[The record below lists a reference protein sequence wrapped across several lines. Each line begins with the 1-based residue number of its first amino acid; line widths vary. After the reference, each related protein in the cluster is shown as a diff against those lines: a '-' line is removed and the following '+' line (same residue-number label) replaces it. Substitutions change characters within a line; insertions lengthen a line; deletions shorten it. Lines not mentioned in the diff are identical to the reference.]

1 MIPDAEGKPQ
11 SRKNDPE
18 ELARLLEIELAQ
30 KRAAWQ
36 SAGVRA
42 RKIRTASFVF
52 LFFLVVAML
61 LAFFFLLTQVNEKRM
76 NQPRPTPAA
85 SP

>member
-1 MIPDAEGKPQ
+1 MIPDADGKPE
-11 SRKNDPE
+11 SRKTDPE

-36 SAGVRA
+36 SASA
-42 RKIRTASFVF
+42 RHRQIRIASFLF
-52 LFFLVVAML
+52 LFLLAAGTL
-61 LAFFFLLTQVNEKRM
+61 LAFFFLMAHVNERRAS
-76 NQPRPTPAA
+76 QPQASPAA

>member
-1 MIPDAEGKPQ
+1 MIPDAHGKPE

-36 SAGVRA
+36 SASARA
-42 RKIRTASFVF
+42 RKIRTASFLF
-52 LFFLVVAML
+52 LFFLAVATL